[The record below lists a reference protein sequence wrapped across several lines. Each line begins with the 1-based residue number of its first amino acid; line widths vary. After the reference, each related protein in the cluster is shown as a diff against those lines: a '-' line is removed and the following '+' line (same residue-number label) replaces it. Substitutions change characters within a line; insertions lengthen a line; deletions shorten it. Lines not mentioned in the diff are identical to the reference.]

1 MEEYT
6 AEELQK
12 GKLFRFN
19 RRKNNRFGGYAKP
32 KKRGE
37 MNKTEA
43 SYAAHLDRLIETG
56 QIIGYWYESVTLVL
70 GNDCSIVPDFM
81 VQQNDGKILF
91 VDTKAYREES
101 AKKWDRR
108 KKRKKTL
115 HAEPHTK
122 IKAKWF
128 VQRYPFQLFF
138 AAYNKATGEWDHKT
152 VLDQNQ
158 EGNKP

>member
-1 MEEYT
+1 MPMDEYT
-6 AEELQK
+6 VEELQQ

-138 AAYNKATGEWDHKT
+138 AAYNKATREWDHKE
-152 VLDQNQ
+152 V
-158 EGNKP
+158 EA